1 MLIGEVKRM
10 KLREEDLL
18 ICRICEQKVKASDI
32 NEHCI
37 KCYLNAEGRKRILE
51 LNLEM
56 ASVCE
61 AAY

>member
-1 MLIGEVKRM
+1 M
-10 KLREEDLL
+10 KLREDALL
-18 ICRICEQKVKASDI
+18 ICRICEQKARASEM
-32 NEHCI
+32 NEHCM
-37 KCYLNAEGRKRILE
+37 KCYLNAEGKKRILE